1 MYTERR
7 DMAALRRLDSAP
19 EEWAPDGLTSRII
32 DALLGDEVAPAH
44 EVPDLPTAQVLQ
56 LPRRSTRLLGGE
68 AA

>member
-19 EEWAPDGLTSRII
+19 EGWAPDGLTSDVI
-32 DALLGDEVAPAH
+32 DALLGNEIARVR
-44 EVPDLPTAQVLQ
+44 EVPSLPTAQVLH
-56 LPRRSTRLLGGE
+56 LPRRARHLIGGE